1 MLVGVVTDSTCDLP
15 AATLRRVRV
24 EAVPFRIKVGEETYL
39 DWRDLDPATLY
50 DWITNQGVIPAV
62 RSPQPE
68 DFMEAYRRSF
78 QRFESLVSIH
88 VSQRFSQTFEHA
100 RVASERLGIE
110 ENVTFID
117 SGQAG
122 AGLAEIV
129 LEAAKLA
136 RNGATAAAVKSAAE
150 RIRSDLFGV
159 FSPTA
164 GAWGPNAGLFGAIGQ
179 RRHRSLGHRPLV
191 GIDNGRLSQLGWQ
204 REQNVP
210 RALASALHRRFGNQP
225 LLVTIA
231 NGSSD
236 HAELARLRAAVESG
250 GLNIAH
256 GRMQLIGPALGARLG
271 PGSAMVFARP
281 APDPGAGRVSADG
294 SP

>member
-24 EAVPFRIKVGEETYL
+24 EAVPLRVEVGDETYL

-50 DWITNQGVIPAV
+50 DWMTNQGVLPAV

-88 VSQRFSQTFEHA
+88 LSERFSQTFENA
-100 RVASERLGIE
+100 RSAAERLGIE

-136 RNGATAAAVKSAAE
+136 RNGATAAAVKAAAE
-150 RIRSDLFGV
+150 RIRSDLYGV
-159 FSPTA
+159 FSPTV
-164 GAWGPNAGLFGAIGQ
+164 GTWGPSSGLFDAIGK

-191 GIDNGRLSQLGWQ
+191 GIADGRLSQLGWQ
-204 REQNVP
+204 RAQHVP
-210 RALASALHRRFGNQP
+210 WALATTLHRRFGDQP
-225 LLVTIA
+225 ILVTIA

-256 GRMQLIGPALGARLG
+256 GRMQVIGPALGARLG

-281 APDPGAGRVSADG
+281 APDP
-294 SP
+294 